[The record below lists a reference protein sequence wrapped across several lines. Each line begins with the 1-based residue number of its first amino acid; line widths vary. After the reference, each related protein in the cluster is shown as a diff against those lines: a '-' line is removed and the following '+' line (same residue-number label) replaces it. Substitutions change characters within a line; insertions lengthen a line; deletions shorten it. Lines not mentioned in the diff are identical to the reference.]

1 MVWQWLKYCK
11 NHHKGFFVFTLI
23 VASLYLSQLL
33 FKFEITPLGYFSLYS
48 QYTPKL
54 PYYEQIL
61 PVDEKGQ
68 PINIYEAPGTGFIL
82 REILPTRYWV
92 INNSPNGQPLS
103 DKMQKLGLH
112 FHSEKD
118 CLNGFPKWYKTW
130 LKANGHTSVKD
141 SLFLCRFNQGQLI
154 QKQYVQ

>member
-11 NHHKGFFVFTLI
+11 NQHRGFFIFTLI
-23 VASLYLSQLL
+23 LAVLYCSQLL
-33 FKFEITPLGYFSLYS
+33 FRYEFTPLGYFSLYS

-82 REILPTRYWV
+82 REILPTRYWL
-92 INNSPNGQPLS
+92 ISNSPNAQPMS
-103 DKMQKLGLH
+103 DRLEKMGLNY
-112 FHSEKD
+112 HSEKK
-118 CLNGFPKWYKTW
+118 CLEGFGKWYQSW
-130 LKANGHTSVKD
+130 LLTNGHQSVND
-141 SLFLCRFNQGQLI
+141 SLYLCRFSRGKLI
-154 QKQYVQ
+154 QKVNVQ